1 MRAGASWTVGAAL
14 VVAAWLVTFATPPVD
29 ARDAPFVVTATAGVP
44 AAGRDIAVTVHEFRR
59 ARSIS
64 AVATAGG
71 EWSAEG
77 NWLVV
82 DLDAA
87 SVVTTTGVLMN
98 LATLR
103 LDDGRLY
110 EASTRP
116 ESLYRHALTAG
127 IPRTGSIVFE
137 LPAAL
142 EAGTATLRLGLNVDD
157 RLDSVIEIEVPMT
170 SLEVA
175 AEERLVPT
183 GWASP

>member
-14 VVAAWLVTFATPPVD
+14 VVAAWFVTFATPPVD

-44 AAGRDIAVTVHEFRR
+44 AAGRDIAVTVHDFRR

-64 AVATAGG
+64 AATAGG

-87 SVVTTTGVLMN
+87 SVVTTTGILMN

-127 IPRTGSIVFE
+127 IPRTGSIAFE

-142 EAGTATLRLGLNVDD
+142 EARTATLRLGLNGDD
-157 RLDSVIEIEVPMT
+157 RLDSVIEIEVPLT

-175 AEERLVPT
+175 VEERLVPT
-183 GWASP
+183 GWANP